1 MNQPKIGEFISYCR
15 KEKNITQAQLAEKLN
30 ITDRA
35 VSKWETGKSV
45 PDPSIMLELCDILGI
60 NVNELLTGERL
71 SMEKYKESAEGNLL
85 EQQKR
90 EAQRMRDTRIM
101 ELILGIIVFVATIVH
116 FTINYNYPD
125 NTGTGMGFV
134 IGFSAL
140 VMLSWFF
147 VRNYEIKPK

>member
-90 EAQRMRDTRIM
+90 EVQRMRDTRIM

-147 VRNYEIKPK
+147 FRNYEIKPK